1 MSGLEPD
8 NECNICSCEFDMES
22 EGGVQ
27 GYIGILP
34 FSLCPMCYSG
44 LMDMYEQLHGEIY
57 DDDEEDRE
65 EDA

>member
-8 NECNICSCEFDMES
+8 NICNICSCEFDVES

-34 FSLCPMCYSG
+34 FSLCPMCYGG
-44 LMDMYEQLHGEIY
+44 LEDMFTQINGDFNDVAEK
-57 DDDEEDRE
+57 
-65 EDA
+65 